1 MEPDTARRNMVEQ
14 QLRAGAV
21 LDPRVLDALRSVR
34 REDFVPPQYAHLAF
48 AEAAIPLACGQH
60 MLPPRLAGLVLQAL
74 DLQPGERVLEIGSG
88 SGFLTACMG
97 RLAGHVDS
105 LEIHAELAE
114 AAMAAT
120 ARQDTARPSITTANA
135 WHLEPEARYD
145 AVVLTASLPQYDPHF
160 EQWLKPGGRLFASV
174 GRRPVM
180 EARMIRLL
188 APGRT
193 VHASLFELDL
203 DPMIGPD
210 GNA

>member
-1 MEPDTARRNMVEQ
+1 MEPDAARRNMVEH

-34 REDFVPPQYAHLAF
+34 REDFVPPQYASLAF

-60 MLPPRLAGLVLQAL
+60 MLPPRLTGLVLQAL
-74 DLQPGERVLEIGSG
+74 DLQPGEQVLEIGTG
-88 SGFLTACMG
+88 SGFLAVCMG

-120 ARQDTARPSITTANA
+120 ARQEAAPPAITTANA

-145 AVVLTASLPQYDPHF
+145 AVVLTASLPEYDSHF
-160 EQWLKPGGRLFASV
+160 EQWLKPGGRLFAAV

-188 APGRT
+188 APGQT
-193 VHASLFELDL
+193 VHARLFELDL
-203 DPMIGPD
+203 DPMTGTD